1 MTVFITGGAGF
12 IGSNFAHYMS
22 QYDVVILDKLTY
34 AANMDNLYPL
44 DFPVKGVDL
53 AYKNRL
59 EELFNQYKPK
69 FIFNFAAESH
79 VDNSINN
86 AQPFI
91 DSNIIGTVNLL
102 DLSVKYNVERF
113 HHISTDEVYGS
124 LGYDDPPFTETTPYN
139 PLNPYSASKAAS
151 DHFVMTYHNTYG
163 LPVVITNCSNNYGP
177 RQHIEKLIPK
187 TISNIMSNKKI
198 PLYGKGENIRDWIYV
213 DDHCRGILDVFY
225 AGKIG
230 EKYNIVGLK
239 DSTGDLDNMLK
250 TIKYFNGFSVFCGN
264 GALALHTSKRGGAG
278 AITGDANITAKLLS
292 FIIHNFKDEKSI
304 QNFSDLQSLLEN
316 IRNVLASHEQ
326 VSLLKAYYSVADKM
340 PEWNKLMP
348 PLVNIE
354 NPSNNKQVIALLD
367 LVRQIDILVPSSS

>member
-1 MTVFITGGAGF
+1 MTIFVTGGAGF

-34 AANMDNLYPL
+34 AANMDNLHPL

-53 AYKNRL
+53 AYKRRL

-86 AQPFI
+86 VHPFI

-124 LGYDDPPFTETTPYN
+124 LEYDDPPFTETTPYN

-198 PLYGKGENIRDWIYV
+198 PVYGKGENIRDWIYV
-213 DDHCRGILDVFY
+213 EDHCRGILDVFHG
-225 AGKIG
+225 GKIG
-230 EKYNIVGLK
+230 EKYNIGGECELRNIDLVKMIIKLMDASEDLIEFVDDRPGHDLRYAIDNAKIKNTLSFKPHYTIEEGLK
-239 DSTGDLDNMLK
+239 K
-250 TIKYFNGFSVFCGN
+250 TI
-264 GALALHTSKRGGAG
+264 
-278 AITGDANITAKLLS
+278 
-292 FIIHNFKDEKSI
+292 
-304 QNFSDLQSLLEN
+304 
-316 IRNVLASHEQ
+316 
-326 VSLLKAYYSVADKM
+326 
-340 PEWNKLMP
+340 EWYIK
-348 PLVNIE
+348 
-354 NPSNNKQVIALLD
+354 
-367 LVRQIDILVPSSS
+367 